1 VDGAEEPKMLLIMS
15 QATSNVTPS
24 GKADPGKTWRVPY
37 YVRGLALGVPIYLA
51 AIHLWTWALYVPDF
65 LVRGGLD
72 FRQSYSAAYMLR
84 TGRGSELYN
93 YEAQKRYQNV
103 LVSQQNIPLPF
114 VEPAYEAVL
123 FEPLSRF
130 SFRAAYFFFLGVN
143 VALLCLCCG
152 LLKPWLANL
161 HAVYWWLPYIM
172 FVGFLPIAVALIQGQ
187 DAILLTT
194 GFVVAF
200 VLLVRDRKFLAGI
213 ALGLTIFKFQIV
225 LPVAVLFLVW
235 RQLRFV
241 AGFATS
247 ATIALGIGFWRAG
260 IVQTKAYFSLL
271 LSLSGLKP
279 PLAGFDS
286 YPISWN
292 GMSCVHG
299 IVFSFGQGHAS
310 HRALTIVSL
319 ALSFAILGWTAF
331 RGSSIKSAATQLLL
345 ACLCGVLVGHHVN
358 IYDLSILLLPI
369 FVVLNAFLPKEQ
381 SGRRVDRAIAVAAA
395 LMFSASL
402 VFSFFPSH
410 FSLAAFVEV
419 FFLVAIALAGAEG
432 FNPAHSEAA
441 G

>member
-1 VDGAEEPKMLLIMS
+1 
-15 QATSNVTPS
+15 
-24 GKADPGKTWRVPY
+24 
-37 YVRGLALGVPIYLA
+37 VRGLALGVPIYLA

-65 LVRGGLD
+65 LAKGGLD

-84 TGRGSELYN
+84 TGHGSELYD
-93 YEAQKRYQNV
+93 YDAQKRYQNV

-123 FEPLSRF
+123 LEPLSRL
-130 SFRAAYFFFLGVN
+130 SFRAAYFVFLAMN
-143 VALLCLCCG
+143 VALLCICYS

-161 HAVYWWLPYIM
+161 HAVYWWLPYVM

-200 VLLVRDRKFLAGI
+200 VLLVEGRQYLAGI

-225 LPVAVLFLVW
+225 LPAAVLFLVW
-235 RQLRFV
+235 RRFRFV
-241 AGFATS
+241 AGCVTS
-247 ATIALGIGFWRAG
+247 ASISLGIGFWRAG
-260 IVQTKAYFSLL
+260 IPQTKAYFSLL
-271 LSLSGLKP
+271 LSLAGLKP

-286 YPISWN
+286 YPIFWN

-319 ALSFAILGWTAF
+319 ALSFLVLACTAF
-331 RGSSIKSAATQLLL
+331 RGLTIRSSATQLLL
-345 ACLCGVLVGHHVN
+345 ACLCSVLVGHHVN
-358 IYDLSILLLPI
+358 IYDLSILLLPT

-381 SGRRVDRAIAVAAA
+381 SGRRVDRVIALAAA
-395 LMFSASL
+395 LMFSVSL
-402 VFSFFPSH
+402 GFSFFPSH
-410 FSLAAFVEV
+410 FSSAAFVEL
-419 FFLVAIALAGAEG
+419 FFLVAIALAGADG
-432 FNPAHSEAA
+432 FDPAHSKTA